1 METVIKVRRLH
12 FKDKLSQRAIAER
25 LGISRTTVR
34 KYLKQYSPK
43 PLHLHVP
50 VFTIPNLGI
59 SFLYWPNDS
68 ITKFSCP
75 SGRDTPLEDTL
86 NGYKIRDLKA
96 SIVQFQLLS
105 ANLTNNINHRC
116 HQHSSNNGLHLQ
128 RRISLIGA
136 LRQYKFPV
144 RLLKWMWPLPFLP

>member
-1 METVIKVRRLH
+1 MLCMETVIKVLRLH

-59 SFLYWPNDS
+59 SFPY
-68 ITKFSCP
+68 
-75 SGRDTPLEDTL
+75 
-86 NGYKIRDLKA
+86 
-96 SIVQFQLLS
+96 
-105 ANLTNNINHRC
+105 
-116 HQHSSNNGLHLQ
+116 
-128 RRISLIGA
+128 
-136 LRQYKFPV
+136 
-144 RLLKWMWPLPFLP
+144 